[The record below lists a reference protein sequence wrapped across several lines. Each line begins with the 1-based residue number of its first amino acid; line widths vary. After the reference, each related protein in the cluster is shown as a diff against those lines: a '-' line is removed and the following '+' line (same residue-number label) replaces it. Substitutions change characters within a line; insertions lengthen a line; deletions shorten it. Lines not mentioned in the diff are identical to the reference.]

1 MADRLDIA
9 HPDIDRLDIDRIE
22 REIELRQL
30 QLRFAAARVH
40 DERAV
45 RRLMQSIDAC
55 GQLVAC
61 EAVREAV
68 READSDAV
76 RDEARDGDTAWVLID
91 GYRRVAALRR
101 LGRDTAPVQCRS
113 GSVAQA
119 LAQRLACAQPRGLV
133 AIGQALLLRELVE
146 GQRLS
151 QGEAARECGREP
163 SWVQR
168 RLLLLAPLPEGVL
181 DAVRAGEL
189 SSWAAARV
197 FAPLARA
204 NAEHA
209 RRLLAGSR
217 GQALSTRELQLWF
230 THYQRAQR
238 REREHMVDHPRLLLD
253 SLAECDQAHAAKRLA
268 AGPEGQAVADLGHLQ
283 ALAERARRHLAGM
296 TCRPDEP
303 VRRACA
309 RVRVRLG
316 ELDVELR
323 RLLDDADPDPPQR
336 ADPAGPRPLAAR
348 DQPPAGAVA

>member
-1 MADRLDIA
+1 MADR
-9 HPDIDRLDIDRIE
+9 PDIDSTV

-30 QLRFAAARVH
+30 QLRFATARVH

-61 EAVREAV
+61 EAVGEAV
-68 READSDAV
+68 SEAVS
-76 RDEARDGDTAWVLID
+76 EAISDGDAALVLID

-101 LGRDTAPVQCRS
+101 LGRDTARVQCRS
-113 GSVAQA
+113 GSVGQA
-119 LAQRLACAQPRGLV
+119 LAQRLACAQPRALA
-133 AIGQALLLRELVE
+133 AIEQALLLRELVE

-151 QGEAARECGREP
+151 QREAARQCGREP

-168 RLLLLAPLPEGVL
+168 RLLLLAALPEGVL

-209 RRLLAGSR
+209 QRLLAGCR
-217 GQALSTRELQLWF
+217 GQQLSTRELQLWF
-230 THYQRAQR
+230 MHYQRAQR
-238 REREHMVDHPRLLLD
+238 REREHMADHPRLLLD
-253 SLAECDQAHAAKRLA
+253 SLAEREHASVAKRLA
-268 AGPEGQAVADLGHLQ
+268 AGPEGQAVADLGQLQ
-283 ALAERARRHLAGM
+283 ALAERARRNLAVL
-296 TCRPDEP
+296 TPRLDDP
-303 VRRACA
+303 VRRACR
-309 RVRVRLG
+309 RVRFSLA
-316 ELDVELR
+316 ELDAELR